1 MKTLKKHLLDILLF
15 ICLAVSVTATI
26 ISNNNFKRL
35 QNAYIELNKDY
46 SKLEKYKTL
55 DDTLNIQSL
64 RDSEVKIEKLIKYS
78 NSKLFNDDINEI
90 YFTLLTSSLQLTESN
105 VYLYKTNHPNIKVI
119 KHNEDIKDVIDRII
133 KQ

>member
-15 ICLAVSVTATI
+15 ICLAVSVTTTI

-46 SKLEKYKTL
+46 SKLEKYKAL

-105 VYLYKTNHPNIKVI
+105 VYLYKTNHPNIEVI

>member
-15 ICLAVSVTATI
+15 ICLAVSVTTTI

-46 SKLEKYKTL
+46 SKLEKYKAL

-105 VYLYKTNHPNIKVI
+105 VYLYKTNHPNFEII

-133 KQ
+133 K